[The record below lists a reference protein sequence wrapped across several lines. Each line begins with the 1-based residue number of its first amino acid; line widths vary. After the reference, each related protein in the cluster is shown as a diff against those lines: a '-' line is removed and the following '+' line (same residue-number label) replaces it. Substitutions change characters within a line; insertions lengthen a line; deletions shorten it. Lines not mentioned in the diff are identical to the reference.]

1 MSETINSRRLLWA
14 GFLRSYERFPEHVA
28 IDVAG
33 HEVTYQQLAAFYGIR
48 SSSAARYRFT
58 TSGCSART
66 SLRNLDDLDIIK
78 YLKFSAFAILALP
91 FWPPPISL
99 RHHEVTG
106 YDDPAFFR
114 KLRSTVSVGNS
125 AKCKYPFNR
134 KSAGSQFLFIVRL
147 GRVHAFQ
154 SGYRFD
160 YSRWVALPWPSALQ
174 SRLPAHRTL
183 VPWGSFHR

>member
-1 MSETINSRRLLWA
+1 MPATAKLSHRSDLDQMSDTMDSRRLLWA

-48 SSSAARYRFT
+48 SNSAARYRFT

-66 SLRNLDDLDIIK
+66 SLRNLDDLDISK
-78 YLKFSAFAILALP
+78 CRKFSALAL
-91 FWPPPISL
+91 L
-99 RHHEVTG
+99 
-106 YDDPAFFR
+106 ALLFR
-114 KLRSTVSVGNS
+114 RGPRSNGVW
-125 AKCKYPFNR
+125 CPR
-134 KSAGSQFLFIVRL
+134 KSDGSQFLFIVRW